1 MSRLLFLFVGAK
13 YKKLHSGALAGT
25 GINTDFFAA
34 DLPVTRDGI
43 LHLAY
48 STDADEVLSITV
60 DGTNYEI
67 IDAATGVATVSL
79 LDIPVAQGNTVNFQT
94 ASDANFD
101 IFQVI
106 LETG

>member
-1 MSRLLFLFVGAK
+1 MGRK
-13 YKKLHSGALAGT
+13 YQKIHSGALAGT
-25 GINTDFFAA
+25 GIATDFFASDFA
-34 DLPVTRDGI
+34 IQRDGI

-48 STDADEVLSITV
+48 STDADEILSITV

-79 LDIPVAQGNTVNFQT
+79 LDIPVAEGNAVNFQT